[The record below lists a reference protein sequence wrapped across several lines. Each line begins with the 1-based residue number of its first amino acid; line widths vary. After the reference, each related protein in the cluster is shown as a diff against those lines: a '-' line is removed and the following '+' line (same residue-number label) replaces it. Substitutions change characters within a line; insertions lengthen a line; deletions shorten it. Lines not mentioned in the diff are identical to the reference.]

1 MSKTQKIIIF
11 VIWLAA
17 MLWGIFGVFQRLSQ
31 GELLVNYGSYI
42 PWGLWVA
49 AKLYFIGMA
58 VGSSFLVWVIYAL
71 NIQRLRPLVRPAL
84 LISFVSFNVG
94 LLVISFDLG
103 HMWRLYEVFTRPNF
117 SSLLAI
123 ATWLSMLY
131 LGYVLVVLLLDLA
144 FGQQV
149 RRLFRTLGWV
159 GIFFALMFSG
169 GNGAEFAT
177 LISSPYWHSAL
188 GPILSIA
195 GALLSGIALVLAATG
210 LFPMQSGQADENTL
224 KILSR
229 TVVGLLLFVLIL
241 EWSAYSVSMWYARD
255 ESYSL
260 LSSILFGPYWYVFW
274 IVHILLGS
282 IVPLILL
289 LWKPSHR
296 LIAGFGGALVAIAYF
311 AVRLNH
317 VIPGFVTPAMK
328 GLQEAYM
335 DNRLKFEYLP
345 SIHEWAVFA
354 FTVALGIAMFYLG
367 CRILQFISLR
377 SANEGG
383 Q

>member
-1 MSKTQKIIIF
+1 MSKTKKIVIF
-11 VIWLAA
+11 IIWLAA
-17 MLWGIFGVFQRLSQ
+17 MLWGAFGAFQRMTQ

-49 AKLYFIGMA
+49 GKLYFVGMA
-58 VGSSFLVWVIYAL
+58 VGASFLAWVIYAF

-84 LISFVSFNVG
+84 LISFVCFSAG

-131 LGYVLVVLLLDLA
+131 LGYIVVVFLADLKFGGQTPLVL
-144 FGQQV
+144 
-149 RRLFRTLGWV
+149 RLLGWI

-169 GNGAEFAT
+169 ANGAEFAT

-188 GPILSIA
+188 GPILSIG
-195 GALLSGIALVLAATG
+195 GALLSGVALVLAAVA
-210 LFPMQSGQADENTL
+210 LFPYDAAQQDE
-224 KILSR
+224 KIVKLMSR
-229 TVVGLLLFVLIL
+229 IVVGLLLFVLML
-241 EWSAYSVSMWYARD
+241 EWSEVSVAMWYGRD

-260 LSSILFGPYWYVFW
+260 LSAILFGRYWYVFW
-274 IVHILLGS
+274 IFHILLGS

-289 LWKPSHR
+289 LWKPSLR
-296 LIAGFGGALVAIAYF
+296 LFAGIGGVLVAVAYF

-328 GLQEAYM
+328 GLQEAYT
-335 DNRLKFEYLP
+335 DNRLKFEYIP
-345 SIHEWAVFA
+345 SVHEWAVFV
-354 FTVALGIAMFYLG
+354 FTVAIGIALFYLG
-367 CRILQFISLR
+367 CRLLQFISLQ
-377 SANEGG
+377 SADQGG